1 MIFND
6 NFFSS
11 VKCLLTWWWLH
22 LPFCLL
28 IRVGKRCS
36 RLPKITAPL
45 LTKHQSLCMRSYS
58 GLDLLAY
65 CVCTNQNTCLNFA
78 KYVVMELFPPETLMG
93 GSDLCSGA
101 LVIKTSPSTMNV
113 LLPFSLIVIGI
124 SSVVVDVS
132 FVVLHSHR
140 TRPFDSLKFLPLLAR
155 IYKVMSHSV
164 YFPVPS

>member
-1 MIFND
+1 M
-6 NFFSS
+6 
-11 VKCLLTWWWLH
+11 KCLLTWWWLH

-36 RLPKITAPL
+36 GLPKITAPL
-45 LTKHQSLCMRSYS
+45 LTKHQSLCRRSYS

-65 CVCTNQNTCLNFA
+65 CVCTNQNTCLNFG
-78 KYVVMELFPPETLMG
+78 KYVVMELFPPETLIG
-93 GSDLCSGA
+93 GSDLCNGA
-101 LVIKTSPSTMNV
+101 LVSKTSPSTMNV

-124 SSVVVDVS
+124 CSAVVDVS
-132 FVVLHSHR
+132 LVVLHSYR
-140 TRPFDSLKFLPLLAR
+140 TRPVYSLKFLPLLAR

>member
-36 RLPKITAPL
+36 RLPKITVPL
-45 LTKHQSLCMRSYS
+45 LTKHPSLCRRSYS
-58 GLDLLAY
+58 GLDSLAY
-65 CVCTNQNTCLNFA
+65 CICTNQNTCLNFD
-78 KYVVMELFPPETLMG
+78 KYVVMELFPPETLTG

-101 LVIKTSPSTMNV
+101 LLIKISPWTMNV
-113 LLPFSLIVIGI
+113 LLSFSLIVIGI
-124 SSVVVDVS
+124 CSVVVDVS
-132 FVVLHSHR
+132 LVVLQSYR
-140 TRPFDSLKFLPLLAR
+140 TRPDYSLKFT
-155 IYKVMSHSV
+155 K
-164 YFPVPS
+164 